1 MDDTDLLK
9 VSGFS
14 ASTIAIVLIVYRV
27 LKSVMGKKLIS
38 SCCGR
43 KIEVGVAVAEM
54 TPKEQL
60 TIDVSNPL
68 HKKPDASV
76 EPDVRPC
83 DRQ

>member
-14 ASTIAIVLIVYRV
+14 ASTIAIVLLIYKF
-27 LKSVMGKKLIS
+27 LKSIMGKKLIS

-54 TPKEQL
+54 TPTPDDCKIE
-60 TIDVSNPL
+60 IRNPIQ
-68 HKKPDASV
+68 KNSTPV
-76 EPDVRPC
+76 IEPDVR
-83 DRQ
+83 QSN